1 MCYMIMNHDIEIS
14 LFGDN
19 LAIKVTSEMKIV
31 RICVQ
36 DRRERMTPDV
46 ITEAINKCIA
56 KCDTLLNGQ
65 IHSFG
70 VKTIDWVMGVG

>member
-1 MCYMIMNHDIEIS
+1 MCYIIMNHDIELS

-56 KCDTLLNGQ
+56 KCDILPNGQ
-65 IHSFG
+65 VYSFG
-70 VKTIDWVMGVG
+70 IKTIDWVMGVG